1 MILLVFSSGC
11 GKSRRSV
18 ALKVK
23 RQPFAISQ
31 AQSGDSDK
39 FSVPFGS
46 RQHLCNAESGAGQPC
61 DVLPDAAGTRVKRPE
76 PSFETAIRISGSNQ
90 TYRLV
95 QPKRLFF
102 VFELW

>member
-11 GKSRRSV
+11 GRSRQSV

-46 RQHLCNAESGAGQPC
+46 RQHLCNAELGAGQPC

-76 PSFETAIRISGSNQ
+76 PSFETAIRISGQ
-90 TYRLV
+90 TKHTGLSK
-95 QPKRLFF
+95 PKRLFF